1 MWKWFKE
8 EVLGIKPIFKI
19 KIETSWFSKVWF
31 CVKFSNNNG
40 WTWTYLLTDDWKI
53 PSPYSEKETAIKY
66 FQADNLEYIK
76 EQFKTYDDCIK
87 YNQNVEKSIKD
98 YNQKKKE
105 AYYKNVNSSQKF
117 MNEFNSAH

>member
-53 PSPYSEKETAIKY
+53 PSPCSEKETAIKY
-66 FQADNLEYIK
+66 FQAGNLEYIK
-76 EQFKTYDDCIK
+76 EQFNTYEACVAYNENTFKRINEHNKNKREKYESDINKIK
-87 YNQNVEKSIKD
+87 SFIEK
-98 YNQKKKE
+98 
-105 AYYKNVNSSQKF
+105 
-117 MNEFNSAH
+117 